1 MYLAANDVSVLID
14 EYYALDPTAYNI
26 TNFLE
31 TYNVTDGVLPAGVQK
46 VLREDGLLS
55 ASNSMDWFEGAV
67 PFADA
72 TLQDLVG
79 AIHGRTEG
87 GPAQLWF
94 RDLTGGAQPK
104 KLSLADCPSVEEPNP
119 DPSRSCENLGIAFPS
134 PAPSPAPSLPAEPTD
149 GDSRAAEEDKDATVA
164 AAAATA
170 MQLPASAGAAL

>member
-14 EYYALDPTAYNI
+14 EYYAFDPTAYNI

-55 ASNSMDWFEGAV
+55 ASNSMDWFEGA
-67 PFADA
+67 
-72 TLQDLVG
+72 
-79 AIHGRTEG
+79 
-87 GPAQLWF
+87 PAQLWF

-104 KLSLADCPSVEEPNP
+104 KLSLADCPSVEGPNP
-119 DPSRSCENLGIAFPS
+119 WTDPSRSCENLGIAFPS

-149 GDSRAAEEDKDATVA
+149 GDSRAAEEDKDAADAASAAPALAGSCIAVA
-164 AAAATA
+164 AAAATV
-170 MQLPASAGAAL
+170 AALI